1 MQLTRLFTILAIAM
15 TGSALPTA
23 SEAITASD
31 KEPDKKPGKV
41 SLEYCSK
48 NKLSTVCCNNDLLL
62 GCTIPILAGQCD
74 NNLFCCD
81 LSNQVSH
88 PLAILDV
95 THRPTRIS
103 LPFPTYSTGNLIDI
117 DLNLLNCFS
126 VF

>member
-1 MQLTRLFTILAIAM
+1 MQLTRIFTILAIAM

-31 KEPDKKPGKV
+31 KEPHKMPGKV

-81 LSNQVSH
+81 LSNQ
-88 PLAILDV
+88 
-95 THRPTRIS
+95 
-103 LPFPTYSTGNLIDI
+103 STGNLIDL